1 MARTVPLAVLRVVR
15 VAARVVTPAAV
26 LPGALQAERLV
37 APIVVALA
45 AVLRVVR
52 VAARVVTPAALRVAL
67 AVRPAAVRVVPA
79 AAPLAALA
87 VKLVAVRVVPAA
99 ALQVVPTPNNPR
111 R

>member
-52 VAARVVTPAALRVAL
+52 VAARVVTPAALQVAL
-67 AVRPAAVRVVPA
+67 VVRPVAARVVTPA
-79 AAPLAALA
+79 ALQVALVVRPVAA
-87 VKLVAVRVVPAA
+87 RVVTPA